1 MTKLKKSKLLF
12 LGGALILMMGTT
24 VWFTYKFIT
33 APVVL
38 VVGDFAGSNWDIPNW
53 QSYRITDEAIAKF
66 EAIHPDI
73 KIKYLTGTPK
83 GDYSEWLAEKIV
95 KGNEPDVFCVL
106 ESDFNTF
113 ASIGVLKNLDSF
125 MQDDSTFDPSKMYEK
140 AIKSGQLS
148 GSQYALPR
156 EVVPI
161 LMFANK
167 TLLAREGITVPKG
180 DWTWNDFYQICRKV
194 TRDVDGDGKTDQ
206 FGTVGFDWQ
215 HAVYTDGQQLFD
227 LRGEH
232 AAFQKPGVI
241 EAIQFIK
248 KLSRLNS
255 NTKPVADDFDNGRVA
270 FRPFP
275 FSAYRAYKYY
285 PYRLV
290 RYAQFEWECI
300 KLPRGPQGNNASELY
315 SFLIGMSSRTK
326 HPRQAWEFLKFLTY
340 DRKMQMNIF
349 KYSYGVPVLREVTE
363 SKEADVELSRYTPDK
378 EISVDK
384 KILSQ
389 VIEQSTVA
397 PRFQKYEEAM
407 GMADKEIYRLIN
419 EDIDIDSALQRLDI
433 DINKSLRQ

>member
-1 MTKLKKSKLLF
+1 MKKSKLLII
-12 LGGALILMMGTT
+12 GCVTSLMMGISI
-24 VWFTYKFIT
+24 WYTYKLIT

-38 VVGDFAGSNWDIPNW
+38 VFGDFAGSNWDIPNW

-66 EAIHPDI
+66 EAIHPHI

-83 GDYSEWLAEKIV
+83 SDYSEWLAERIV
-95 KGNEPDVFCVL
+95 KGNEPDVFCIL
-106 ESDFNTF
+106 EGDFNTL
-113 ASIGVLKNLDSF
+113 ASIGILKNLDGF
-125 MQDDSTFDPSKMYEK
+125 LQDDPTFDTSKMYEK
-140 AIKSGQLS
+140 AIQSGRLS

-167 TLLAREGITVPKG
+167 TLLAKEGIAVPKG
-180 DWTWNDFYQICRKV
+180 NWTWNDFYNICGKV
-194 TRDVDGDGKTDQ
+194 TRDLDGDGKTDQ

-215 HAVYTDGQQLFD
+215 QAVYTNGQQLFD
-227 LRGEH
+227 LQGEH
-232 AAFQKPGVI
+232 ATFEKPGVI

-248 KLSRLNS
+248 KLNRLNS
-255 NTKPVADDFDNGRVA
+255 NIKPVVDDFDNGKVA

-275 FSAYRAYKYY
+275 FSAYRAYKSY

-300 KLPRGPQGNNASELY
+300 KLPRGPHGNNASELY
-315 SFLIGMSSRTK
+315 SFLIGISSRTK
-326 HPRQAWEFLKFLTY
+326 HPQEAWEFLKFLTY
-340 DRKMQMNIF
+340 NRKMQMNIF

-419 EDIDIDSALQRLDI
+419 EDGDIDSALQKLDI